1 MRNLFLM
8 RHGKAAWPD
17 GVPDHRRPLAPRGQ
31 VAVPLIAGRLKT
43 LASQIDLCMVS
54 DATRTQETFA
64 LIQTVIPD
72 LQQQRTRMIYEAPP
86 DILLEVVE
94 ELPSEART
102 VLMIGHNPGLHA
114 VALFLADPVRSDAD
128 AYSRLER
135 KLPTAGLIHL
145 QIDGHWREIGP
156 ETARLAT
163 FVTPSLLGGTDED

>member
-31 VAVPLIAGRLKT
+31 AAVPLIAERLKT
-43 LASQIDLCMVS
+43 LAPQIDLCMVS

-64 LIQTVIPD
+64 LVQSVMPA

-94 ELPSEART
+94 ELPGEART
-102 VLMIGHNPGLHA
+102 VLLIGHNPGLHA
-114 VALFLADPVRSDAD
+114 LSLFLADPVRSEPG

-135 KLPTAGLIHL
+135 KLPTSGLIHL
-145 QIDGHWREIGP
+145 EIDGHWREIGP
-156 ETARLAT
+156 ETARLAA
-163 FVTPSLLGGTDED
+163 FITPALLGGIDED